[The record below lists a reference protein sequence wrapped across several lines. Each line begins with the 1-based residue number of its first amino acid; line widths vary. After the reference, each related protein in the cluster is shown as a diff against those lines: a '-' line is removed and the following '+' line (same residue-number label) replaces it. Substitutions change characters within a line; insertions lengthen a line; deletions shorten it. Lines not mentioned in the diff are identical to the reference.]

1 MTRPAILPA
10 VLDVPSDA
18 SAVRSPAHRMST
30 PRRPLRV
37 RLDPRR
43 TADLAVAVLLTLVA
57 VWRWSLVAAV
67 PGPIGVDTGNWLRL
81 ANALLGRVDVQDVV
95 VPPLVP
101 ILAGTL
107 DALVGP
113 LATARALP
121 VLAALAPALGLWW
134 VVRQLRYDA
143 AAVTVTVAIALV
155 PPTAAAFAW
164 GGVPQL
170 VGLGLLPPA
179 LAAIAAAT
187 ETRGRAA
194 WLRAGVLVALV
205 GLTSTLVSVLLAVG
219 GAALMTVALLR
230 DGRAPLTGVSAAL
243 APVAPVAVLYA
254 VILPRMSLPEGR
266 LTAATGLDA
275 LRHGLGE
282 PSSVWAAL
290 IAAVGVAVLLAV
302 ASGTAARTVLLL
314 VGLLAT
320 AVAGLLLGDVR
331 FVAGLPTAVAAGV
344 ALLPTLLGRDDVMT
358 GMRTDDRG
366 ARTRALR
373 LLGVAGL
380 VLIASVG
387 VRTQATQIGFYAQF
401 APPNIIAD
409 AERITGVVPR
419 GEKVAVPPVAGAP
432 TGWWLQAH
440 GVDAAV
446 ASRSDWLSF
455 PAERAAAAA
464 ALALFTATG
473 WPDAG
478 AADAACALGA
488 PWLYVPDAWGGMDPD
503 ALARERSA
511 GRLRLVERLPGGVL
525 LRSAS
530 C

>member
-1 MTRPAILPA
+1 MNRPAILPSVPDA
-10 VLDVPSDA
+10 PSDVPA
-18 SAVRSPAHRMST
+18 SRIPAPRRAAPRGPLRARRT
-30 PRRPLRV
+30 PRG
-37 RLDPRR
+37 
-43 TADLAVAVLLTLVA
+43 TADGAVAVLLTLVA

-121 VLAALAPALGLWW
+121 VLASLAPALGLWW
-134 VVRQLRYDA
+134 VVRRLRYDA
-143 AAVTVTVAIALV
+143 TAVAVTVAVALV

-170 VGLGLLPPA
+170 LGLGLLPIA
-179 LAAIAAAT
+179 LAALAAAT

-230 DGRAPLTGVSAAL
+230 DGRAPLTGVSASL

-290 IAAVGVAVLLAV
+290 ITAVGVAILLAV
-302 ASGTAARTVLLL
+302 ATGTATRTVLLL
-314 VGLLAT
+314 VGLLAS

-344 ALLPTLLGRDDVMT
+344 ALLPTLLGRDDAT
-358 GMRTDDRG
+358 YSMRTDDRSNG
-366 ARTRALR
+366 ARALR
-373 LLGVAGL
+373 FLGVAGL

-409 AERITGVVPR
+409 AERIAVLVPS
-419 GEKVAVPPVAGAP
+419 GQKVAVPPVAGAP

-455 PAERAAAAA
+455 PAERAAAAE

-478 AADAACALGA
+478 AAVRACELGA
-488 PWLYVPDAWGGMDPD
+488 PWLYIPDAWGGMDPD
-503 ALARERSA
+503 ALARELPE
-511 GRLRLVERLPGGVL
+511 GRLRVVERLSGGLL
-525 LRSAS
+525 LRSAA